1 MNTTAEIRNEL
12 YQINNFVTRL
22 LVENVDEET
31 GEIVDDQIFSF
42 LENADVKRA
51 DLLST
56 AIISLKHYRD
66 LAQHVANKIKQLNDI
81 KKSYSQFENTLKNVL
96 LKFLEHDETLESEDF
111 RVSWR
116 KSTTVEKDLFL
127 DMEDFSKKFPELLKV
142 TYELN
147 KTEIKKIAK
156 AGPIPEGIKL
166 ITNNNIQ
173 IK

>member
-1 MNTTAEIRNEL
+1 MNTTTEIRNEL
-12 YQINNFVTRL
+12 YKINNFVTRL

-31 GEIVDDQIFSF
+31 GEIVDDEVFSC
-42 LENADVKRA
+42 LENADVKKA

-96 LKFLEHDETLESEDF
+96 MKFLEPGETLESEDF
-111 RVSWR
+111 RISWR

-127 DMEDFSKKFPELLKV
+127 DMEEFSKKFPELVKIA
-142 TYELN
+142 YDLN
-147 KTEIKKIAK
+147 KTEIKRISKT
-156 AGPIPEGIKL
+156 GPLPEGIKL
-166 ITNNNIQ
+166 VTNNNIQ